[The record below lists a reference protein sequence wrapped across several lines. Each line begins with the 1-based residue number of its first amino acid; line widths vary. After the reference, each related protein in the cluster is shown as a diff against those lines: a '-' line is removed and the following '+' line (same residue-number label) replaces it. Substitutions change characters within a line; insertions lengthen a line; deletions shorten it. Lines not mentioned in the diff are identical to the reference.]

1 VIRFTNLNK
10 KEKTQLAMLAAAS
23 AILFALILNNI
34 KRESRVSVKDTTF
47 EAGVKKPETPGKHSP
62 AAADK
67 DGLAEIKESLEDVGW
82 DDPFV
87 PAHEKMSARKT
98 ADSAIKL
105 TGITWDANGSPVA
118 IINGMMLREGDT
130 VAGKRIV
137 RIDEKSVVV
146 EKDGKE
152 DIIKME
158 GWKF

>member
-34 KRESRVSVKDTTF
+34 KRESRVPVKDTTF